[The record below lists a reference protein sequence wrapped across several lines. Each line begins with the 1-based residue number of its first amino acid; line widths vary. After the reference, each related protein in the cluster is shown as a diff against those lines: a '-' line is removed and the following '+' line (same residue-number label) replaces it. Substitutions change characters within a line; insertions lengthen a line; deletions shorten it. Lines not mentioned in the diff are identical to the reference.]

1 MLFKNIFELR
11 EELEEVI
18 GHFMYELAQLC
29 LEKAWRGFVK
39 GKSWLVA
46 VSSPNFNNKLMKFSE
61 SGGEKQGEMI
71 SDQSKEGVLAFLEDI
86 LNLFE
91 AADIVPI

>member
-1 MLFKNIFELR
+1 
-11 EELEEVI
+11 
-18 GHFMYELAQLC
+18 
-29 LEKAWRGFVK
+29 
-39 GKSWLVA
+39 
-46 VSSPNFNNKLMKFSE
+46 MKFSE